1 MPPWPRMLPRRAWRC
16 LTLGLLLALAAACGP
31 AGAPATA
38 PATDMAAPDPAPAMP
53 APTPAPTLLRPTP
66 TPIVHDY
73 PDITW
78 QVAPSLEE
86 QIFTSSVIVRASL
99 QSAAAAVETVPS
111 TPGVAPT
118 YRPVH
123 ELRFTV
129 HEYLKG
135 TGPAALVV
143 VVRGTHTF
151 LTEAEARADA
161 DFAVA
166 RRVTAW
172 DDRQGV
178 LFLQTPAQP
187 YASATAGG
195 GAAGAAGSSS
205 APALQ
210 FTRSNFYREQ
220 QWDYSVDT
228 LSRAWLPARDA
239 GGAAGQTRA
248 ADGAG
253 TVFITDGA
261 ESPPPVVSMTD
272 LRAKIAA
279 MAAELQAGEGIEGH
293 TDCILT
299 RIGHARHRR
308 TVPWAPFQYEATLAS
323 GAAAGIEVYKG
334 RNEYR
339 EPRYSRWWLSG
350 PDPERFQP
358 LIIDDD
364 DQSSNGYDHALATAR
379 PLPAGTYRVHY
390 NWQHYSEIP
399 CNFVPEDTYRDW
411 TVTVT
416 APAGTVHE
424 AFFDP
429 VAVGAGVGADDSHG
443 ALTPTGF
450 TVGATA
456 ATLQRLIWEAKQ
468 LQLELSAAVSLADHY
483 LDFIALDGSVSL
495 RLRLDDATTAATDSG
510 GQAWRWRACGA
521 PWQTGDQLML
531 RLHHSATALPDV
543 TTAPGCGPPPTV
555 GAASHAFT
563 VANEPLYDLD
573 GRRMKV

>member
-53 APTPAPTLLRPTP
+53 APTPTPALLRPTP
-66 TPIVHDY
+66 TPIVQDY

-86 QIFTSSVIVRASL
+86 QVFTSPVIVRASL
-99 QSAAAAVETVPS
+99 QAAAAAVETVPS

-118 YRPVH
+118 YRPVQ

-143 VVRGTHTF
+143 VRGTHTF

-161 DFAVA
+161 VYAVA
-166 RRVTAW
+166 QRVTAW

-178 LFLQTPAQP
+178 LFLQTPLEP
-187 YASATAGG
+187 YTSAAASS
-195 GAAGAAGSSS
+195 GAAGRAT

-228 LSRAWLPARDA
+228 LSRAWLPAREA
-239 GGAAGQTRA
+239 GGAAGRTRA

-279 MAAELQAGEGIEGH
+279 LAAELRAGEGVPGYE
-293 TDCILT
+293 DCVRGRILLE
-299 RIGHARHRR
+299 RINRADPL
-308 TVPWAPFQYEATLAS
+308 TPIPFDIPLAS
-323 GAAAGIEVYKG
+323 GTATVTNVYTQTIERSDPQY
-334 RNEYR
+334 NQY
-339 EPRYSRWWLSG
+339 WLSG
-350 PDPERFQP
+350 PDHARFQAR
-358 LIIDDD
+358 IIDDD
-364 DQSSNGYDHALATAR
+364 DQSSTGYDHALATAR

-390 NWQHYSEIP
+390 HTQHYKDIP
-399 CNFVPEDTYRDW
+399 CNFMPDDAYIAFTIQ
-411 TVTVT
+411 VT

-424 AFFDP
+424 ALFDP

-510 GQAWRWRACGA
+510 GQAWRWRACAA
-521 PWQTGDQLML
+521 PWADGDQLML

-543 TTAPGCGPPPTV
+543 ATAPGCGPPPTL
-555 GAASHAFT
+555 GAASYTFT
-563 VANEPLYDLD
+563 VANESQYDPD
-573 GRRMKV
+573 GRRMKA

>member
-1 MPPWPRMLPRRAWRC
+1 MLYVPRMLPRRAWRC
-16 LTLGLLLALAAACGP
+16 LALGLLLALAAACGP
-31 AGAPATA
+31 AGAPEAA

-53 APTPAPTLLRPTP
+53 APTPALLRPTP

-143 VVRGTHTF
+143 VVRGTHAF

-205 APALQ
+205 APSLQ

-220 QWDYSVDT
+220 EWDYSVDT
-228 LSRAWLPARDA
+228 LSRAWLPAREA
-239 GGAAGQTRA
+239 GGATGQTRA

-253 TVFITDGA
+253 MAFITDGA
-261 ESPPPVVSMTD
+261 ESPPPVVSLTD

-279 MAAELQAGEGIEGH
+279 MAAELQAGAGFAGYA
-293 TDCILT
+293 DCLHGKII
-299 RIGHARHRR
+299 RERYNRAD
-308 TVPWAPFQYEATLAS
+308 PWTPIRLEATLTS
-323 GAAAGIEVYKG
+323 EAAGGAEVYKA
-334 RNEYR
+334 RNDYR
-339 EPRYSRWWLSG
+339 EPQYNRYWLSG
-350 PDPERFQP
+350 PDMSRFRA
-358 LIIDDD
+358 LIVDDD
-364 DQSSNGYDHALATAR
+364 DASNTGYEHRLTTAR
-379 PLPAGTYRVHY
+379 PLPVGAYRVHY
-390 NWQHYSEIP
+390 NSQHHRRFP
-399 CNFVPEDTYRDW
+399 CNFVPLDAYTDV

-456 ATLQRLIWEAKQ
+456 ATLQRLVWEAKQ
-468 LQLELSAAVSLADHY
+468 LELEFSSAVPLADHY
-483 LDFIALDGSVSL
+483 LDVIALDGTVTL
-495 RLRLDDATTAATDSG
+495 RLRLDDATTAATDFG
-510 GQAWRWRACGA
+510 GQTWRWRACAA
-521 PWQTGDQLML
+521 PWADGDQLML

-543 TTAPGCGPPPTV
+543 ATAPGCGPPPTL
-555 GAASHAFT
+555 GAASYTFT
-563 VANEPLYDLD
+563 VANESQYDPD
-573 GRRMKV
+573 GRRMKA

>member
-53 APTPAPTLLRPTP
+53 APTPTPALLRPTP
-66 TPIVHDY
+66 TPIVQDY

-86 QIFTSSVIVRASL
+86 QVFTSPVIVRASL
-99 QSAAAAVETVPS
+99 QAAAAVTETVPS

-118 YRPVH
+118 YRPVQ

-135 TGPAALVV
+135 SGPTTLLV

-161 DFAVA
+161 DFAVL

-187 YASATAGG
+187 YASATSSG

-205 APALQ
+205 APSLQ

-220 QWDYSVDT
+220 EWDYSVDT

-239 GGAAGQTRA
+239 GGAAGQAGDA
-248 ADGAG
+248 ASMA
-253 TVFITDGA
+253 FITDGA
-261 ESPPPVVSMTD
+261 ASPPPVVSLTD
-272 LRAKIAA
+272 LRAKITA
-279 MAAELQAGEGIEGH
+279 MAAELQAGEGIVGH
-293 TDCILT
+293 TDCLHRIIILE
-299 RIGHARHRR
+299 RYRR
-308 TVPWAPFQYEATLAS
+308 VDPWIPWQYEATLLS
-323 GAAAGIEVYKG
+323 GAAAGTEVN
-334 RNEYR
+334 RDTNSYR
-339 EPRYSRWWLSG
+339 DPQYNRWWLSG
-350 PDPERFQP
+350 PDHERFQA

-364 DQSSNGYDHALATAR
+364 DQSSTGYDHALATAR
-379 PLPAGTYRVHY
+379 PLPAGAYEVRY
-390 NWQHYSEIP
+390 NQQHHSRFP
-399 CNFVPEDTYRDW
+399 CNHVPDDAYDAFTIQ
-411 TVTVT
+411 VA

-429 VAVGAGVGADDSHG
+429 VAIGAGVGADDSLG
-443 ALTPTGF
+443 ALTPTAF
-450 TVGATA
+450 TIGETA
-456 ATLQRLIWEAKQ
+456 ATLQRLTWEAKQ
-468 LQLELSAAVSLADHY
+468 LQLELSAAVPLADHY
-483 LDFIALDGSVSL
+483 LDVIALDGTVSL
-495 RLRLDDATTAATDSG
+495 RLRLDDATTAATASG
-510 GQAWRWRACGA
+510 GQAWRWRACAA
-521 PWQTGDQLML
+521 PWQADDQLML

-543 TTAPGCGPPPTV
+543 ATAPGCGPPPTL
-555 GAASHAFT
+555 GAASYTFT
-563 VANEPLYDLD
+563 VANESQYDPD
-573 GRRMKV
+573 GRRMKA

>member
-53 APTPAPTLLRPTP
+53 APTPTPALLRPTP
-66 TPIVHDY
+66 TPIVQDY

-86 QIFTSSVIVRASL
+86 QVFTSPVIVRASL
-99 QSAAAAVETVPS
+99 QAAAAAVETVPS

-118 YRPVH
+118 YRPVQ

-205 APALQ
+205 APSLQ

-220 QWDYSVDT
+220 EWDYSVDT
-228 LSRAWLPARDA
+228 LSRAWLPAREA
-239 GGAAGQTRA
+239 GGATGQTRA
-248 ADGAG
+248 ADAAG

-279 MAAELQAGEGIEGH
+279 LAAELRAGEGVPGYE
-293 TDCILT
+293 DCVRGRILLE
-299 RIGHARHRR
+299 RINRADPL
-308 TVPWAPFQYEATLAS
+308 TPIPFDIPLAS
-323 GAAAGIEVYKG
+323 GTATVTNVYTQTIERSDPQY
-334 RNEYR
+334 NQY
-339 EPRYSRWWLSG
+339 WLSG
-350 PDPERFQP
+350 PDHERFQAR
-358 LIIDDD
+358 IIDDD
-364 DQSSNGYDHALATAR
+364 DQSSTGYDHALATAR
-379 PLPAGTYRVHY
+379 PLPAGTYRVQYHT
-390 NWQHYSEIP
+390 QHYKDIP
-399 CNFVPEDTYRDW
+399 CNFMPDDAYIAFTIQ
-411 TVTVT
+411 VT
-416 APAGTVHE
+416 APARTVHE

-483 LDFIALDGSVSL
+483 LDVIGLDGTVTL

-510 GQAWRWRACGA
+510 GQTWRWRACAA
-521 PWQTGDQLML
+521 PWADGDQLML
-531 RLHHSATALPDV
+531 RLHHSATVLPDV
-543 TTAPGCGPPPTV
+543 ATAPGCGPPPTL
-555 GAASHAFT
+555 GAASYTFT
-563 VANEPLYDLD
+563 VANESQYDPD
-573 GRRMKV
+573 GGG